1 MDLTWQCTA
10 KIIFFFLDKKLSF
23 AEYVGILFTVI
34 LILTTILLGRKNKG
48 HYLQDKQ
55 EESDLS
61 QITEMNP
68 HESESQSILMFRLC

>member
-1 MDLTWQCTA
+1 MDLTWQRTA
-10 KIIFFFLDKKLSF
+10 KIIFFFLDKILSF
-23 AEYVGILFTVI
+23 AEYVGILFTV

-68 HESESQSILMFRLC
+68 HESESQSILMFGLC

>member
-1 MDLTWQCTA
+1 MDLTWQRTA

-23 AEYVGILFTVI
+23 AEYVGILFTV

-68 HESESQSILMFRLC
+68 HESESQSILMFGLC